1 MKRRDPKG
9 SAPGQGGAYSNQAGK
24 PTPTT
29 QKVVDCGAKNI
40 TAVCQEL
47 IAAGVG
53 LRFTDGRTQLETLR
67 RALEYRGPRGLNTY
81 EATAAGYL
89 RCATRIFDLKENWDI
104 YTLKEDVVGPDGLLH
119 RGVARYI
126 LRGRRQ
132 DLHVPRQADLI
143 ERRS

>member
-1 MKRRDPKG
+1 MKKRAKG
-9 SAPGQGGAYSNQAGK
+9 NAPGQGGARSNQAGK
-24 PTPTT
+24 PTPPT

-67 RALEYRGPRGLNTY
+67 CALEYRGSRGLNTY
-81 EATAAGYL
+81 EGTAAGYC
-89 RCATRIFDLKENWDI
+89 RMATRIFDLKETWDI

-132 DLHVPRQADLI
+132 DLHVPSQGNLI